1 MTGTMKQPASRL
13 GAHQLAHL
21 AAVVEGMSIEDA
33 AKRYLGIHATAAA
46 NMHRQLVSTVQALAR
61 RRGDARAELLPLD
74 GRDREGSGASAAI
87 QAPTLPSLDAWA
99 AEKGY
104 DEGWREEEL
113 LEMYR
118 AEFGNGE
125 AAPVQAEVPSIRARQ
140 QRMERRRRELREFL
154 VDVDR
159 HDVDR
164 AKPSDLVE
172 GWFPSSISRQWRAL
186 GVLTLD
192 DLRVRIARGG
202 RWWSDLHAVGPVKAA
217 RMAQLLAT
225 LLPEAPTAHWP
236 AERAA
241 DELARLSG
249 KDGAN
254 RVRDGRPGRLAA
266 DDDRAA
272 MRVWI
277 GARAGSRHTALQYE
291 RELERAMLW
300 AVLERQKALSDLTA
314 EDCRAFMDF
323 LAAVPER
330 WISRRRAARLAPGWA
345 PFKGPLSLASQRVAI
360 DVVSG
365 WFAWAVRARYLVDDP
380 WQLVN
385 RRLGDD
391 PLAAFEDPSSR
402 AFTPEGWHALLGHLS
417 RAPGGPSR
425 DRLQWACEFVQRV
438 GLRADELV
446 RSKRG
451 DLTRSA
457 EGWIIQV
464 HGKGRR
470 NREVPVPAS
479 AMKATRL
486 YFARR
491 SLDFDSAA
499 QDVPLLGNLGK
510 GAGHVGYRSFAES
523 FARLAKR
530 VGRDPETPADERE
543 RIATASAHWLR
554 HTYATRCAEGEIGVD
569 VLMENLGQSD
579 PRVTAK
585 YFRAQIK
592 RRQREI
598 ERVFSQ

>member
-1 MTGTMKQPASRL
+1 MTLPLNQPAAKL
-13 GAHQLAHL
+13 GAHHLAHL

-33 AKRYLGIHATAAA
+33 ARRYLGIHANAAA
-46 NMHRQLVSTVQALAR
+46 NTHRHLVSLVQALAR
-61 RRGDARAELLPLD
+61 RRGDTRAELMPLD
-74 GRDREGSGASAAI
+74 GRDRESDGVPAALE
-87 QAPTLPSLDAWA
+87 APALPSLDAWA
-99 AEKGY
+99 AERGY

-113 LEMYR
+113 LEMYQ
-118 AEFGNGE
+118 AEFGGGKSTP
-125 AAPVQAEVPSIRARQ
+125 APSEVPAVRTRQ

-154 VDVDR
+154 VDVER
-159 HDVDR
+159 YDVEC

-172 GWFPSSISRQWRAL
+172 GWFAASISRQWRAL

-192 DLRVRIARGG
+192 ELRVRIARGG

-225 LLPEAPTAHWP
+225 LLPETPAATWP
-236 AERAA
+236 VDRAA
-241 DELARLSG
+241 GELARFSG
-249 KDGAN
+249 QDGAN
-254 RVRDGRPGRLAA
+254 RVRDGRPGRLSA

-300 AVLERQKALSDLTA
+300 AVLERHKALSDLTA

-330 WISRRRAARLAPGWA
+330 WISRRKAARLAPGWA

-391 PLAAFEDPSSR
+391 PLAAFEDPTSR
-402 AFTPEGWHALLGHLS
+402 AFTPEGWNALLAHLA
-417 RAPGGPSR
+417 RPPRGPSR
-425 DRLQWACEFVQRV
+425 DRLQWVCEFVQRV

-457 EGWIIQV
+457 EGWIIRV

-491 SLDFDSAA
+491 GLDFDSAA
-499 QDVPLLGNLGK
+499 QDVPLLENLGK

-523 FARLAKR
+523 FTRLAKR
-530 VGRDPETPADERE
+530 VGRDPAVPAEERE
-543 RIATASAHWLR
+543 RIARASAHWLR

-592 RRQREI
+592 RRQREV